1 MAVGPLGDDCPVA
14 SSGDT
19 RIWPW
24 CAVLCRCARSD
35 SRRRH
40 CRPRHRVDPL
50 LGEWTIAP
58 STTGAPRVD
67 VKQAGE
73 PQGPELVAEV
83 LRERIYGTIACLST
97 LLVLVG
103 HLDAETSAWAAFV
116 NVAVTNGSLWAA
128 SLLADVVAHI
138 TAHGRVPRGAEAGR
152 TFSSSGQILQAC
164 AVPLL
169 LLLIAG
175 LGGMSLRAALQAGIW
190 VSVVT
195 LGLFALLAGRRAGL
209 PWWKR
214 VTLVA
219 TLVALGVIVVALKTL
234 AHA

>member
-1 MAVGPLGDDCPVA
+1 
-14 SSGDT
+14 
-19 RIWPW
+19 
-24 CAVLCRCARSD
+24 
-35 SRRRH
+35 
-40 CRPRHRVDPL
+40 VDA
-50 LGEWTIAP
+50 T
-58 STTGAPRVD
+58 
-67 VKQAGE
+67 KQAGE
-73 PQGPELVAEV
+73 TPGPELAAEV
-83 LRERIYGTIACLST
+83 LRERIYGTLACLST

-103 HLDAETSAWAAFV
+103 HRDADTSAWAAFA

-152 TFSSSGQILQAC
+152 TVSASGQILEAC

-169 LLLIAG
+169 LLAIAG
-175 LGGMSLRAALQAGIW
+175 LGGMSLHAALQAGIW
-190 VSVVT
+190 ISVVT

-234 AHA
+234 AHQ